1 MCIFRRRIA
10 KQRHRIVGL
19 SQETHAL
26 LDEAMARHH
35 PGNPDSALHAALKRW
50 LEHVSKEEDED
61 RQLLS

>member
-1 MCIFRRRIA
+1 MCIFRRGFA
-10 KQRHRIVGL
+10 KQRHRIVEL
-19 SQETHAL
+19 SPETHAL

-50 LEHVSKEEDED
+50 LEHVSKEGDED